1 MFERAEPYLF
11 LTPAFVILL
20 VFLVFPLFWNIYIS
34 LHDVSL
40 ITIIKG
46 WKYVGWENFFDLIK
60 DPNFHTSLKVT
71 LLFVAGSVVLQFGA
85 GLLMS
90 TLLNQKVRAPGV
102 LRAVLIVPWTI
113 SAVIAAFSF
122 KFIFDYNFGILNYL
136 FDRIGLQPVDWL
148 SDPNMVVWSMVIA
161 NMWYGTPFTM
171 LFLTA
176 GTFSINPTIY
186 EAAIIDGATKIK
198 TFFHITIPLLK
209 PFIVINL
216 ILITMW
222 SVNLFD
228 LQLVMTGGGPLFSST
243 TASLY
248 MYRQAFEFG
257 LLSKGAAAGLI
268 LVAINLV
275 VAFIYI
281 KPPLKVL
288 IYPIRLLYD
297 NGKRLVVYRHHGS
310 NDSNNDK

>member
-1 MFERAEPYLF
+1 MFARVEPYLF
-11 LTPAFVILL
+11 LTPAFAILL
-20 VFLVFPLFWNIYIS
+20 VFLIFPLFWNIYIS

-40 ITIIKG
+40 ITIIKE
-46 WKYVGWENFFDLIK
+46 WRYVGWQNFLGLI
-60 DPNFHTSLKVT
+60 DDYNFHTSLKVT
-71 LLFVAGSVVLQFGA
+71 FLFVAGSVTLQFGV
-85 GLLMS
+85 GLLIS
-90 TLLNQKVRAPGV
+90 TLLNQKVRASGV
-102 LRAVLIVPWTI
+102 LRAVFIIPWTI

-122 KFIFDYNFGILNYL
+122 KFILDYNFGILNYL
-136 FDRIGLQPVDWL
+136 FDKIGLQPVNWL
-148 SDPNMVVWSMVIA
+148 SDPNMVVWSLVIA

-176 GTFSINPTIY
+176 GIFSINPTIY

-198 TFFHITIPLLK
+198 SFFYITLPLLK

-222 SVNLFD
+222 SVNFFD
-228 LQLVMTGGGPLFSST
+228 LQLVMTGGGPLFAST

-268 LVAINLV
+268 LVTINLV
-275 VAFIYI
+275 VTFNYI
-281 KPPLKVL
+281 K
-288 IYPIRLLYD
+288 LL
-297 NGKRLVVYRHHGS
+297 RR
-310 NDSNNDK
+310 